1 MGEVPDE
8 VLRGEE
14 PAGVIEDFCLFFCAF
29 PMLRLA
35 VADDSAAAF
44 DFCAMCSI
52 SEANAFVKSA
62 PLVPRGFLGF
72 RCSLYFPDKK
82 YSFNNGECTKHC
94 SAEDMKQV
102 FPKLFSPHAVEEKDE
117 ISFLEPDS
125 RDCDA
130 EVVSDPLLEGT
141 MPS

>member
-1 MGEVPDE
+1 M
-8 VLRGEE
+8 
-14 PAGVIEDFCLFFCAF
+14 EDLSGLFCAF
-29 PMLRLA
+29 PILRLA

-44 DFCAMCSI
+44 DFCAMFSI
-52 SEANAFVKSA
+52 SKANAFVKIA
-62 PLVPRGFLGF
+62 PLVPRGFFGF

-102 FPKLFSPHAVEEKDE
+102 FPRLLSPHADEEKDE

-130 EVVSDPLLEGT
+130 EVVSDLLLVGT

>member
-1 MGEVPDE
+1 MY
-8 VLRGEE
+8 
-14 PAGVIEDFCLFFCAF
+14 AF

-44 DFCAMCSI
+44 DFSAMFSI
-52 SEANAFVKSA
+52 SKANAFVNIA
-62 PLVPRGFLGF
+62 PLVPRGFFGF

-102 FPKLFSPHAVEEKDE
+102 FPKLFSPHADEEKEE
-117 ISFLEPDS
+117 ISFLVPDS

-130 EVVSDPLLEGT
+130 EVVSDLLLVGR